1 MAARVRNPLLAERDG
16 RLVFAIQLC
25 DTLAFG
31 LGIIALPYLVLQQTG
46 SEPLSGLTAAF
57 GTLPYVLFG
66 LLAGVAGD
74 RLARK
79 KVLMVSYAGKA
90 VAASTIPIW
99 AAMNDGHVPLGI
111 ILGAAFLVGVGRSF
125 VDASVFGAVAEIV
138 TPERFV
144 EGQAVLTLA
153 WSTGQVLGPIG
164 GGALLAVLGGADVIA
179 VQAALFVAGSL
190 LVLLLRIGTKPSQST
205 GESVVEMAREGLHV
219 VFRIPILRLLTFT
232 GFVWFLCIGGAQAML
247 VAYYKVGLGFD
258 KRTLATALALAG
270 VSGGACALFTPAMS
284 RRFGVL
290 AMFAFGTGITGVAM
304 VGLASARGALLAFLW
319 AIMYG
324 AAMQIGVTML
334 VSERQRHAAWHLQ
347 SRVGISGRMVSLLG
361 VSIGGFAA
369 SGLSS
374 ILPLRAVYAGA
385 GLLAM
390 AATAIA
396 TPRLRRTASEPTR
409 LEVPR
414 EAGEARQAA

>member
-1 MAARVRNPLLAERDG
+1 VAARVRNPLLAERDG

-74 RLARK
+74 RLPRK
-79 KVLMVSYAGKA
+79 QVLIVSYAGKA
-90 VAASTIPIW
+90 IGASTIPIW
-99 AAMNDGHVPLGI
+99 AALNGHVPLGI
-111 ILGAAFLVGVGRSF
+111 ILGAAFIVGVGRSF
-125 VDASVFGAVAEIV
+125 TDAAVFGAVAEIV

-164 GGALLAVLGGADVIA
+164 GGVLLAALGGADVIA

-190 LVLLLRIGTKPSQST
+190 LVLLLRIGTEPAQTDGS
-205 GESVVEMAREGLHV
+205 SVTAMAREGLHV
-219 VFRIPILRLLTFT
+219 VFSIPILRMLTLT

-270 VSGGACALFTPAMS
+270 LSGGACALFTPALS
-284 RRFGVL
+284 RRFGVFV
-290 AMFAFGTGITGVAM
+290 MFAFGTGITGVAM
-304 VGLASARGALLAFLW
+304 IGLASARGQLLAYMW

-324 AAMQIGVTML
+324 AAMQIGITML
-334 VSERQRHAAWHLQ
+334 VSERQRHAGWHLQ

-361 VSIGGFAA
+361 ISLGGFTAA
-369 SGLSS
+369 GLSS
-374 ILPLRAVYAGA
+374 LLPLRAVYAGA
-385 GLLAM
+385 GLLALTV
-390 AATAIA
+390 TAIA
-396 TPRLRRTASEPTR
+396 TPRLRRTASAPTA
-409 LEVPR
+409 V
-414 EAGEARQAA
+414 EAPELREARQAA